1 MPLSFATRANC
12 LKTVLN
18 TNVESEEH
26 SPTQTNS
33 RRQRCKLHRVPI
45 MYLLCLYAGCGLRVL
60 VCDPG
65 SVHGLCMALYTSAE
79 MRLCDGELT
88 VSVPLSC
95 AAVRVTQ
102 YYRCSRAREAHLSL
116 FFINSIH
123 DVSFELTSA
132 QGSGRGVRFTNLRE
146 LTGPGQNSSLGLAS
160 GS

>member
-65 SVHGLCMALYTSAE
+65 SVHGRSTLVQRCGCA
-79 MRLCDGELT
+79 T